1 MGQVVHVSETNT
13 VFFEIGFDR
22 SLTWMS
28 NEMNFDG
35 IEIRGIVIMHLLEM
49 QVHV

>member
-1 MGQVVHVSETNT
+1 MGQVVRVSETSNA
-13 VFFEIGFDR
+13 FFETGFDR

-35 IEIRGIVIMHLLEM
+35 IEIRGVVIMHLQEM